1 MNRLQNKGAKYIFT
15 LPTLIFVVVCVSYP
29 MLYTL
34 DLSFHDWKMSAN
46 VAKEFVGL
54 QNYLDFF
61 QDERFWGAFKRTIY
75 FTFVAVTVEG
85 ILGVVFALLLDKIRK
100 GSNVI
105 RTVFLMPMVA
115 TPVAVGILWK
125 LIFDPTIGLANQIL
139 RFFGLPVSSWLGSAD
154 TVMQSLMI
162 IDIWQWTPS
171 IMLMVL
177 AGLSGMDTQVIES
190 ARVDGANELQIIF
203 NIKLPILLPTI
214 MMSLLLRL
222 IDCLKTFDIVYS
234 TTTGGPGYAS
244 ENLNILSYKYA
255 FEYFQMGKACALL
268 VIFFVVV
275 CGFAILFSLL
285 RRKLERRFE

>member
-61 QDERFWGAFKRTIY
+61 RDERFWGAFKRTIY

-85 ILGVVFALLLDKIRK
+85 VLGVAFALLLDKIRR

-125 LIFDPTIGLANQIL
+125 LIFDPTIGLANQIM
-139 RFFGLPVSSWLGSAD
+139 RFLGLPVSSWLGSAD

-171 IMLMVL
+171 VMLMVL

-190 ARVDGANELQIIF
+190 ARVDGANELQVIF
-203 NIKLPILLPTI
+203 DIKLPILLPTI

-275 CGFAILFSLL
+275 CGFAILFTLL

>member
-34 DLSFHDWKMSAN
+34 NLCFHDWKMSAN
-46 VAKEFVGL
+46 IAKEFVGL
-54 QNYLDFF
+54 KNFATFF
-61 QDERFWGAFKRTIY
+61 KDERFWGAFWRTIY
-75 FTFVAVTVEG
+75 FTFVAVSIEG
-85 ILGVVFALLLDKIRK
+85 VLGVVFALLLDKVKK

-125 LIFDPTIGLANQIL
+125 LILDPTIGLANQIL
-139 RFFGLPVSSWLGSAD
+139 RFVGLPVSSWLGSAE
-154 TVMQSLMI
+154 TVMQSLML

-177 AGLSGMDTQVIES
+177 AGLSGLDTQVVES
-190 ARVDGANELQIIF
+190 ARVDGANEMQIISQ
-203 NIKLPILLPTI
+203 IKLPILLPTI
-214 MMSLLLRL
+214 MMSVLLRL
-222 IDCLKTFDIVYS
+222 IDCLKTFDIIYS

-255 FEYFQMGKACALL
+255 FEYFQMGMACTLL
-268 VIFFVVV
+268 LIFFVVV
-275 CGFAILFSLL
+275 CGFALLFTMF
-285 RRKLERRFE
+285 RRRLERRFE

>member
-46 VAKEFVGL
+46 IAKEFVGL
-54 QNYLDFF
+54 QNFLDFLE
-61 QDERFWGAFKRTIY
+61 DKRFWGAFWRTIY

-85 ILGVVFALLLDKIRK
+85 VLGVVFALLLDKIKR

-139 RFFGLPVSSWLGSAD
+139 RFLGLPVSSWLGSAE

-177 AGLSGMDTQVIES
+177 AGLSGLDSQVVES
-190 ARVDGANELQIIF
+190 ARVDGANEMQIIGR
-203 NIKLPILLPTI
+203 IKLPILLPTI
-214 MMSLLLRL
+214 MMSVLLRL

-234 TTTGGPGYAS
+234 TTTGGPGYSS

-255 FEYFQMGKACALL
+255 FEYFQMGKACTLL
-268 VIFFVVV
+268 LIFFVVV
-275 CGFAILFSLL
+275 CGFALLFTMF
-285 RRKLERRFE
+285 RRRLERRFE